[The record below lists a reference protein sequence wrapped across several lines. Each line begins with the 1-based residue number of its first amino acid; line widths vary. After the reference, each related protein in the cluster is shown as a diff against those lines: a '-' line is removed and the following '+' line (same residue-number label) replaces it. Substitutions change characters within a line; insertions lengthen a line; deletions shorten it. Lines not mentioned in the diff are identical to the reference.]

1 MSTKPDAASAMAS
14 PITPCDLQPLP
25 RAVTRPVTRHDE
37 KILVEEFIKNY
48 HPEDFWGATAQ
59 QHAEE
64 PQPKPRRGICG
75 IPPKIFWLLVAV
87 LLIATAAAI
96 GGGVGG
102 AMSTKGDHYDQK
114 RSVPRHDGPVSFL
127 RPGARHLRH
136 VLPPAP

>member
-1 MSTKPDAASAMAS
+1 MSTNTDAASAMAS

-59 QHAEE
+59 HAEE
-64 PQPKPRRGICG
+64 PQPKPRRQICG
-75 IPPKIFWLLVAV
+75 IPTKIFWILVAV

-102 AMSTKGDHYDQK
+102 AMSNQSDHYDEK
-114 RSVPRHDGPVSFL
+114 RSFPRHNGPVFSSRL
-127 RPGARHLRH
+127 GARHLGP
-136 VLPPAP
+136 VVPIAP